1 MVDTKFITLYRQP
14 GIGFGFNVIRRKGR
28 PLAICMVLDGGPA
41 KESGQVGVGDIVVSI
56 NGKDVSEMLTGED
69 ASHMG
74 QNTPSDS
81 ILLSSL
87 QSGSESGFTDK
98 EAQKHISQISTID
111 TSVVSTN
118 NQLQNKTSNSL
129 HESYTSPQKCMCVPE
144 LVTLPQ
150 NIVKGSRKT
159 NNFNLDV
166 DNTLDWTI
174 DFAEECVKPNVGN
187 QIECESDSK
196 SGRVNN
202 SGKNIS
208 KFMQDPVMQNNRL
221 DSLSRD
227 IYSKQIVSVDSGLSM
242 ENSGSDFNNYG
253 RACSKDGD
261 LVWIKVS
268 GIKKTTSAASL
279 KNRTIVRR
287 SLRDSSLNHICNN
300 PCEGQ
305 GNPSHLKEIIL
316 NNAYD
321 TTEYHR
327 ITTADNTKIDKL
339 SCESNTSILKGAP
352 VDSYVDDLA
361 QKMYNLDGYDVNDIA
376 KNINGKSEYAR
387 KLGSAYLGLYN
398 FKGER
403 IDNSLRSLLKRM
415 TITGETQDRERVLQH
430 FSRRYYED
438 NPTVFDSED
447 QVHTIACALM
457 LLNSDLHGENIGKK
471 MTFNDFVKNLP
482 VPKKNSSL
490 GRDILKFHNRN
501 YTIPLKKAS
510 WNGHCKLIRSNLIT
524 NAIGNITFKEGQL
537 RCKFTESTDGRRRS
551 KLKGRKWKQ
560 RYLSLRGTTLYILK
574 NYSTTEI
581 GSNEADSISLLHAYA
596 LRCSDYKGHKRDNI
610 FKLTTSDWKTFL
622 FEAANELELEQWL
635 LSVNVI
641 AARYSSPPLLG
652 GVGNSKKFVRPML
665 PIISSTLSTRSSLQL
680 QLEEL
685 YDAPAS
691 SRDRSQ
697 QKSGSLKSINFSIP
711 YEHRCWIAG
720 LFGIYMK
727 GERTNNNNTLIAKVI
742 QQAGF
747 DISIRAPT
755 VPIMLHPNLNNYE
768 QIDVMATVLPY
779 TNL

>member
-56 NGKDVSEMLTGED
+56 NGKDVSEMLTGEAISYIKHCNEKVDLELIPNND

-150 NIVKGSRKT
+150 NIIKGSRKT

-242 ENSGSDFNNYG
+242 ENPGSDFNNYG
-253 RACSKDGD
+253 RACSKDDD

-490 GRDILKFHNRN
+490 GRDILKEL
-501 YTIPLKKAS
+501 YYSVKES
-510 WNGHCKLIRSNLIT
+510 KLEWALNKDNIADVLGIDDT
-524 NAIGNITFKEGQL
+524 VAPAKPDMAIGNITFKEGQL
-537 RCKFTESTDGRRRS
+537 RCKFTESTDGRRRR
-551 KLKGRKWKQ
+551 RKWKQ

-697 QKSGSLKSINFSIP
+697 QKVYNIEKQKYLRFEASPTIDRINTYILCLTKKNLKMDRLLAKILNDEATDSLRI
-711 YEHRCWIAG
+711 
-720 LFGIYMK
+720 
-727 GERTNNNNTLIAKVI
+727 
-742 QQAGF
+742 
-747 DISIRAPT
+747 
-755 VPIMLHPNLNNYE
+755 
-768 QIDVMATVLPY
+768 
-779 TNL
+779 